1 MHSDKDSPMNN
12 PSVKATWAQVLYFR
26 IFKDFGQ
33 ETQPARVKVFNNE
46 RQQCQVKV
54 AIVVQDAAGNPVE
67 LPEAD
72 FQKLELIDYG
82 SGQPLPAGW
91 QVSRTPGEYTW
102 DEAIIPDTAEAGSPA
117 ARSEHADDDAAGRLL
132 NRREQR
138 QMRQAIFYVS
148 TRSTSRMQIAAR
160 IPLPGGGAYATTN
173 TVWISDPD
181 GLGDKNGNFNSS
193 VLVTPTAFPSLPIT
207 SYGEF
212 DTSGNLM
219 AHRVGDTSNFFLA
232 EEHYVFVNLNGR
244 ELALKSVSASTTA
257 PTGFAVYTHGDAFDT
272 FKWGISY
279 YGQPNASAPEH
290 LPLPPLRW
298 FQLTVASEDR
308 APEERESRQ
317 SNYDPLT
324 MFRNSAGSIVGR
336 SNTRVVIGLILGILQ
351 GRFVNINS
359 SVVPDVNAT
368 TLHMLDVYGNYH
380 SLNLTFGAKANQLK
394 ISRGASD

>member
-1 MHSDKDSPMNN
+1 MKNSST
-12 PSVKATWAQVLYFR
+12 KATWAQVLFFR
-26 IFKDFGQ
+26 VFKDFAQ
-33 ETQPARVKVFNNE
+33 EQQPARVKVFNNG

-54 AIVVQDAAGNPVE
+54 SIVVQDAAGNPVD

-82 SGQPLPAGW
+82 TGQPLPAGW

-102 DEAIIPDTAEAGSPA
+102 DETIIPDTAEAASPA
-117 ARSEHADDDAAGRLL
+117 ARSRQTEDDAAGRLL
-132 NRREQR
+132 TTREQR
-138 QMRQAIFYVS
+138 QLRQAIFYVA
-148 TRSTSRMQIAAR
+148 TNSTSRTQIAAR
-160 IPLPGGGAYATTN
+160 IPLPGDGAYATTN

-193 VLVTPTAFPSLPIT
+193 VLVTPAAFPSLPIT

-219 AHRVGDTSNFFLA
+219 AHRVGNTSNFFLA

-244 ELALKSVSASTTA
+244 ELALKSVSASKTA
-257 PTGFAVYTHGDAFDT
+257 PTGFAVYTHGDDFDT

-298 FQLTVASEDR
+298 FQLTVASE
-308 APEERESRQ
+308 ERPADDKEARQ

-336 SNTRVVIGLILGILQ
+336 STTRVVIGLILGILQ
-351 GRFVNINS
+351 GRFLDS
-359 SVVPDVNAT
+359 SNGSVPDKNAT
-368 TLHMLDVYGNYH
+368 TLHILDAYGNYH

-394 ISRGASD
+394 ISKAAKD